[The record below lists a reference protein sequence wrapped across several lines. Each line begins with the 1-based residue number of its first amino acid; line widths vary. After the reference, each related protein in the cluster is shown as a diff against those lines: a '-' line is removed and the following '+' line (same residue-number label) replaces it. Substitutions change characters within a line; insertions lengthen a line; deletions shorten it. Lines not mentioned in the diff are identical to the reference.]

1 MAEIA
6 PGIPV
11 IITDAYG
18 TEHPAIATSG
28 ITKSHARGFPIVWV
42 IGDLFRDDNPV
53 PWPAEDV
60 RAFDAGRVPESGNE
74 PSDRHTGPRS
84 RPPAMDGDGMP

>member
-1 MAEIA
+1 MADIA
-6 PGIPV
+6 PGTHV

-28 ITKSHARGFPIVWV
+28 ITKSHPRGFPIVWV
-42 IGDLFRDDNPV
+42 TGDLFRDDNPV

-60 RAFDAGRVPESGNE
+60 RAVN
-74 PSDRHTGPRS
+74 TGGE
-84 RPPAMDGDGMP
+84 D